1 MSAWYLNVLYNSL
14 SSMLPPNLKEK
25 KRAQK
30 ERLLLREISKL
41 FLQIITDDPELQGTF
56 IHRVQLSEDK
66 SICNVYFYSDKGKK
80 AFDKKLERLK
90 LYKPSLR
97 KALAD
102 RLKFRYMPDLRFKF
116 DTQYE
121 KQRSIEKLLDKLK
134 GEDQL

>member
-1 MSAWYLNVLYNSL
+1 
-14 SSMLPPNLKEK
+14 MLPPNLKEK